1 MSAQYTADALEE
13 LSGIEAVR
21 LRPNR
26 YTFTDG
32 EIGCHHI
39 LAEIL
44 DNAADEAMAGHAR
57 NVRVIMHAD
66 NDVEI
71 VDDGRG
77 IPVDI
82 NRKSGLPGVDLI
94 FTRLNAGGKF
104 DHKNYRV
111 SGGLHG
117 EGSAVANALSSRMV
131 VTVWRD
137 GYEWRREYRQ
147 GQPVGKLEQVR
158 KVGKRRTGT
167 SVRFSPD
174 PDIYEA
180 PRFRTERVREMAK
193 HKAILIPGLETEFV
207 CDGNA
212 ERFSYPTGL
221 ADYLP
226 ELASSQD
233 CDEGERLFAS
243 HCQVGGAENRIEWAL
258 QATLQPISLGQSF
271 ANAIPTPRG
280 GTHVKGFE
288 NGLLAAVRE
297 YAEMRSLLPRGIR
310 IMAQDIMDGLVWC
323 LSIYMEDIA
332 FEGQTK
338 QKLASREATRF
349 VEGVVRDHML
359 MDMNKRA
366 HDADQWIAAIVNRA
380 RERQK
385 KNAAIQTAERK
396 VIGKRTI
403 LPGKLADC
411 QSRNVEE
418 TELFLVEGD
427 SAGGSAKQARDRR
440 FQAVLPIRGK
450 LRNVVKSPG
459 GNGGGKKKAPS
470 RMDVISDIVHA
481 IGCGVEGKG
490 KGCNPGDAR
499 YGKIII
505 MPDADVD
512 GAHIATLLVTFFWK
526 AMRPLVDAGRIYI
539 AQSPLYKIEF
549 RKGQYAYALD
559 DAELEGLKAQAEA
572 ENERYTITRFKGL
585 GELDP
590 AQLYEST
597 MDPDTRRLVPVR
609 PRSPDEFDD
618 ILERLMGGDAR
629 MRRTFIAEYGG
640 DT

>member
-1 MSAQYTADALEE
+1 MSAIYNADALEE

-26 YTFTDG
+26 YTFTDN

-44 DNAADEAMAGHAR
+44 DNAADEAMAGHASLVKVVLHSE
-57 NVRVIMHAD
+57 NEVEVID
-66 NDVEI
+66 N
-71 VDDGRG
+71 GRG

-82 NRKSGLPGVDLI
+82 NKKSGLPGVDLI

-117 EGSAVANALSSRMV
+117 EGSAVANALSLEMV

-137 GYEWRREYRQ
+137 GFEWGREYRQ
-147 GQPVGKLEQVR
+147 GQPVGQLEKRR
-158 KVGKRRTGT
+158 KVGKNRTGT
-167 SVRFSPD
+167 SVRFIPD
-174 PDIYEA
+174 PEIYET
-180 PRFRTERVREMAK
+180 PKFRVETVREMVK
-193 HKAILIPGLETEFV
+193 NKAILIPGLETEFWYA
-207 CDGNA
+207 GQK
-212 ERFSYPTGL
+212 ERFSYPNGL

-226 ELASSQD
+226 ELASQA
-233 CDEGERLFAS
+233 CGEGNTPIFSSARAI
-243 HCQVGGAENRIEWAL
+243 GGDENRIEWAL
-258 QATLQPISLGQSF
+258 QAFVEPVSSGKSF

-297 YAEMRSLLPRGIR
+297 YAAIRSLLPRGIK
-310 IMAQDIMDGLVWC
+310 ITTPDVMTGLVWC
-323 LSIYMEDIA
+323 LSVYMENIA

-338 QKLASREATRF
+338 QKLASREAVRF
-349 VEGVVRDHML
+349 VEGIIKDMLL
-359 MDMNKRA
+359 MDLNRNA
-366 HDADQWIAAIVNRA
+366 HAADQWVNAIIHRA

-396 VIGKRTI
+396 AVGKRTV

-411 QSRNVEE
+411 QSRNVSE

-459 GNGGGKKKAPS
+459 NGNGKKNPAKG
-470 RMDVISDIVHA
+470 DVISDIVHA
-481 IGCGVEGKG
+481 IGCGVDGSKR
-490 KGCNPGDAR
+490 GCRVEDAR

-526 AMRPLVDAGRIYI
+526 AMRPLVDAGMVYI

-549 RKGQYAYALD
+549 GKGDYAYALD
-559 DAELEGLKAQAEA
+559 ESELSGLKAQAEA
-572 ENERYTITRFKGL
+572 ERKRYHVTRFKGL

-590 AQLYEST
+590 SQLYEST
-597 MDPDTRRLVPVR
+597 MDPQTRRLIQVR
-609 PRSPDEFDD
+609 PADPNDFDQIVD
-618 ILERLMGGDAR
+618 KLMGGDAR
-629 MRRTFIAEYGG
+629 MRRDFICNFRSEP
-640 DT
+640 